1 MIVDAL
7 VRNRVSIRYRDE
19 KGYRKTIT
27 DEIIPYLFIK
37 TEEADSLQDKF
48 KSGIDVF
55 PYTTIDGF
63 IGLYGEELTKIT
75 SPNYDFMKSVR
86 KEFVL

>member
-7 VRNRVSIRYRDE
+7 TRNRVSIRYRDE
-19 KGYRKTIT
+19 KGNRRTIT

-48 KSGIDVF
+48 KGGGAF

-63 IGLYGEELTKIT
+63 IGLYGE
-75 SPNYDFMKSVR
+75 
-86 KEFVL
+86 